1 MHNAQDV
8 KDLVNWTDAMSVGLE
23 EIDAQHM
30 YLIDRINEL
39 WRSLGSAREDAIV
52 LDLLVDL
59 RRYTERHFA
68 DEEMLMKAFDYP
80 HLAAHERAHGRFV
93 ERVRAAADDYTAGKE
108 VGMELLRF
116 LSDWLQRHIKV
127 EDRQYAVYLERK
139 RVGRF
144 RGSFDALLRLIDGA
158 VKGTNKHGEGTS
170 LKGLDMKKAIAVHSD
185 WNRRLE
191 AYLRGEGELLDPNEV
206 AREDLCILGS
216 WLEVNVDKG
225 LDELPEFQALRDHH
239 RAFHQCA
246 GKVVS
251 LCQRRNIEGARDLL
265 RGELRKRANA
275 MRLLIIQFYSA
286 YNHKVGGSKD
296 TG

>member
-8 KDLVNWTDAMSVGLE
+8 KDLFNWTDDMSVGLE
-23 EIDAQHM
+23 EIDAQHRF
-30 YLIDRINEL
+30 LIDRINDL
-39 WRSLGSAREDAIV
+39 WRSLGSARGDAIV

-59 RRYTERHFA
+59 RRYTEKHFA
-68 DEEMLMKAFDYP
+68 DEEILMKAFDYP
-80 HLAAHERAHGRFV
+80 HLAAHERAHRRFV

-144 RGSFDALLRLIDGA
+144 RSSFDALLQLIDDA
-158 VKGTNKHGEGTS
+158 VRGTNNHAEGTA
-170 LKGLDMKKAIAVHSD
+170 LDGLDMKNAIAVYTD

-191 AYLRGEGELLDPNEV
+191 AYLRGEDELLDPNEV
-206 AREDLCILGS
+206 ACEDRSILGT
-216 WLEVNVDKG
+216 WLEVNAHNG
-225 LDELPEFQALRDHH
+225 FDELPEFQVLRDHH
-239 RAFHQCA
+239 RAFHLCA
-246 GKVVS
+246 AKVVS
-251 LCQRRNIEGARDLL
+251 LYQKRDIQGARDLL
-265 RGELRKRANA
+265 RGELRTLSNA

-286 YNHKVGGSKD
+286 YNQKTGGSKD
-296 TG
+296 S